1 MRLTEVLQLQSWRFD
16 QWWQSSYLGWNP
28 ETKNENNV
36 DDNDDDFDAKDD
48 DVDASQSSV
57 QCSVSDHKL
66 HSRVHHE
73 VAVSDSDTEVEVFVD
88 TALVVTSQHA
98 GSCLSFGFTLL
109 ETGSFSLGLQLI
121 IVHCPVIK
129 RNNYSFWISSF
140 GVWCT

>member
-1 MRLTEVLQLQSWRFD
+1 MMTIKLFGMK
-16 QWWQSSYLGWNP
+16 LGD
-28 ETKNENNV
+28 KKIYNV

-88 TALVVTSQHA
+88 Q
-98 GSCLSFGFTLL
+98 SFGCDVSTCWEL
-109 ETGSFSLGLQLI
+109 S
-121 IVHCPVIK
+121 
-129 RNNYSFWISSF
+129 
-140 GVWCT
+140 